1 MANKKSLVIVESPA
15 KAKTIEKYLG
25 KDYTVTSSLGHI
37 RDLPK
42 KDIGIDIENGFI
54 PNYEVSVD
62 KKTTVANL
70 KKLIKDADI
79 VWLATDEDREGEA
92 IAWHLY
98 EALDLKKKETFRI
111 VFHEITKTAIL
122 EAIQHPRTIDIDTV
136 NAQQARRVL
145 DRLVG
150 YKLSPVLWKKVQSGL
165 SAGRVQSVAVRL
177 IVEREREVDSFL
189 SSSTYKVTTGFDLG
203 KNVILPAELKTQFK
217 THKKA
222 YDFLEQIKGS
232 RFFVDD
238 IETKPMTKKPAPPFT
253 TSTLQQEASRKLGFS
268 VKQTMSVAQRLYES
282 GQITYM
288 RTDSLNLSE
297 TAIQN
302 AKETILKDYGSEY
315 SHTRRYKT
323 NTQGAQEAH
332 EAIRPTDMG
341 VSTLH
346 EDRNQK
352 RLYELIWKRTIASQ
366 MSDARLEKT
375 TATIKI
381 EKAEEVFTAS
391 GEVLLFDGFMK
402 VYMESRAEEN
412 DENGNGGSKIL
423 PPMNA
428 GQELTTEEITA
439 KETFKRPPF
448 RYSEATLVKKLEE
461 MGIGRPSTYAPT
473 ISTVQDRGYIEKKDF
488 EGDPQKVQII
498 KLIKNIISELTTEEK
513 KPSEKAKLTP
523 TDIGIIVNDFLVK
536 YFPEI
541 VDYNFTAKVELEF
554 DEIANGKLVWQQMIS
569 EFYTPFNVMLENTN
583 EISKSE
589 ATQSRNLGIDPK
601 TGKVIYVKIGRYGPM
616 LQLGENDDEEKPK
629 FASLPKDKKFEKI
642 TLEEA
647 LPLFDLPYHI
657 GDSPDGYKVITQIG
671 RFGPYIRCNKTY
683 VSITHDELFTLTIED
698 AMKRVIDKEQSK
710 TNNIIQDFADGI
722 QVLSGRY
729 GPYITDGSKNVRI
742 PKAHTP
748 ETITLEECKELL
760 ANAKPKP
767 GRGGKTTKT
776 AATTKAKK
784 PATTTK
790 AKATATKTA
799 TAKKATTT
807 KKAATTTKAATV
819 KKAPAVKKS
828 PAKAK

>member
-1 MANKKSLVIVESPA
+1 MSTKKSLVIVESPA

-25 KDYTVTSSLGHI
+25 KDYTVTSSVGHI

-54 PNYEVSVD
+54 PNYEVSAD

-70 KKLIKDADI
+70 KKMIKDADI

-98 EALDLKKKETFRI
+98 ETLDLKKKETFRI
-111 VFHEITKTAIL
+111 VFHEITKSAIL
-122 EAIQHPRTIDIDTV
+122 EAIQHPRQINNDIV

-165 SAGRVQSVAVRL
+165 SAGRVQSVAVRI

-189 SSSTYKVTTGFDLG
+189 SFSTYKVTTGFDLG
-203 KNVILPAELKTQFK
+203 KNVNLPAELKTQFK
-217 THKKA
+217 THRKA

-238 IETKPMTKKPAPPFT
+238 IETKPTTKKPAPPFT

-282 GQITYM
+282 GSITYM
-288 RTDSLNLSE
+288 RTDSLNLSD
-297 TAIQN
+297 TSIN
-302 AKETILKDYGSEY
+302 DAKETIIRDYGMEY
-315 SHTRRYKT
+315 SQTRRYKT

-332 EAIRPTDMG
+332 EAIRPTDIN
-341 VSTLH
+341 VSTLN

-402 VYMESRAEEN
+402 VYLESRAEET
-412 DENGNGGSKIL
+412 DENGGSKIL
-423 PPMNA
+423 PPLNA
-428 GQELTTEEITA
+428 GQELTTDEVTA

-498 KLIKNIISELTTEEK
+498 KLIKNIISEITVDEK

-554 DEIANGKLVWQQMIS
+554 DEIANGKLIWQKMIGD
-569 EFYTPFNVMLENTN
+569 FYTPFNVMLENTN

-589 ATQSRNLGIDPK
+589 ATQSRNLGLDPK

-616 LQLGENDDEEKPK
+616 LQLGENDDDEKPK

-647 LPLFDLPYHI
+647 LPLFELPYHI

-683 VSITHDELFTLTIED
+683 VSITHDELFTLTIEE
-698 AMKRVIDKEQSK
+698 AMQRVHDKEQSK

-722 QVLSGRY
+722 QVLSGRF
-729 GPYITDGSKNVRI
+729 GPYTTDGEKNVRI
-742 PKAHTP
+742 PKAHSP

-767 GRGGKTTKT
+767 GRGGKTTKS
-776 AATTKAKK
+776 AASAKAKK
-784 PATTTK
+784 PA
-790 AKATATKTA
+790 ATATKAKT

-807 KKAATTTKAATV
+807 KKAATAKATT
-819 KKAPAVKKS
+819 KKAPA
-828 PAKAK
+828 KAK